1 MIYTCLFKN
10 DAHLYVLDLGC
21 PLPSMT
27 TQNQADISTL
37 QSNILESLGNN
48 LPDTIVYQFVRL
60 PDDTHK
66 FTYISEN
73 VSYLIGKSA
82 REVLENP
89 NLLFDTILERHVQPW
104 LEAQKVSFENM
115 SMFNFE
121 LECKSIH
128 GDIRW
133 LRIISNPQKLDDGTV
148 LWTGIQ
154 TDITKEKNNALKL
167 QKNNRELKLLNAVND
182 IINAA
187 TNPSLLLT
195 QICECLVENGHYKL
209 AWMCKL
215 PELNDPIKTVTPIA
229 SYGITSYLDN
239 LIIDLTTEEL
249 RRGPTASV
257 LLDGGNFITNNF
269 ETSNRFKPWLDNA
282 RKVGFS
288 ASGVFSIK
296 FPENINGAFNVYSDE
311 VNAFD
316 EHETN
321 ILNRIANNLSLAL
334 NNISIKSDKDNA
346 LFLLKE
352 RNKEL
357 KTVYNISKLLSD
369 DEQGEEK
376 IIQEITNLLPSAW
389 LYPNVCEALVVVN
402 GNRYTTK
409 GYVDARQKQQVHII
423 NGQQLIGYIEIVYTK
438 DMPEMYD
445 GPFLKEEKELMTT
458 VAEMISTYL
467 SKKNTFKALTKS
479 EANLKS
485 VFDNTETGYVLI
497 DSELKILSFNKTIS
511 TLLRMVIDEELK
523 IGASFLKHVLPEKKQ
538 NFEFAIKK
546 VFESKTNYSYETAYS
561 SNQQKYYY
569 IIHVVPVIDD
579 NKVISICISAYDVTN
594 RKNMELEQQKIT
606 RDLLQRN
613 RDLEQ
618 FAFIVSHNLRSP
630 VANILGLN
638 MLLKESLP
646 EEEKQGILEKINI
659 SAQRLDEVVQDLNTI
674 LQIRR
679 EVSERK
685 TTVHLNTL
693 VINIK
698 ESIEN
703 IIHESHTIIEV
714 DFSAV
719 PQIEAIR
726 TYIGSVLFN
735 MITNS
740 IKYARPNVAPHIFIQ
755 TKREGKNVVITYND
769 NGRGIDMQK
778 YGAQVFGLYKRF
790 HAQTEGKGIG
800 LFMTKTQ
807 VEVMGGK
814 ISLKSKPN
822 EGCVFTITLP
832 DE

>member
-1 MIYTCLFKN
+1 
-10 DAHLYVLDLGC
+10 
-21 PLPSMT
+21 MT
-27 TQNQADISTL
+27 TQNQAYLGTL
-37 QSNILESLGNN
+37 HSNILESLGNN
-48 LPDTIVYQFVRL
+48 LPDTVVYQFVRL

-73 VSYLIGKSA
+73 VSNLIGKSA
-82 REVLENP
+82 EEVLDNP

-133 LRIISNPQKLDDGTV
+133 LRIISSPQKLDDGTV

-154 TDITKEKNNALKL
+154 TDITEEKNNALTL

-215 PELNDPIKTVTPIA
+215 PEVNDPNKMVTPLA
-229 SYGITSYLDN
+229 SYGKTSYLDN
-239 LIIDLTTEEL
+239 LKIDLTTEEL

-282 RKVGFS
+282 RKAGFS

-296 FPENINGAFNVYSDE
+296 FPGNINGAFNVYSDE

-334 NNISIKSDKDNA
+334 NNISIKLDKDNA

-357 KTVYNISKLLSD
+357 KTVYDISKLLSD
-369 DEQGEEK
+369 EEASEEI
-376 IIQEITNLLPSAW
+376 IIQKLTDLLPSAW
-389 LYPNVCEALVVVN
+389 LHANVCEALVVVH
-402 GNRYTTK
+402 GTRYTTS
-409 GYVDARQKQQVHII
+409 GYVEAKQKQQVHII

-438 DMPEMYD
+438 DMPNMYD

-467 SKKNTFKALTKS
+467 SKKNNFKALKKS
-479 EANLKS
+479 EANLTS
-485 VFDNTETGYVLI
+485 IFNNTEIGYVLI
-497 DSELKILSFNKTIS
+497 DLNLKILSFNKMLNNIMFKFIRKPFQVGDDVFNYVLTERQN
-511 TLLRMVIDEELK
+511 LLRE
-523 IGASFLKHVLPEKKQ
+523 
-538 NFEFAIKK
+538 AISRAFKN
-546 VFESKTNYSYETAYS
+546 KTPFSYET
-561 SNQQKYYY
+561 SNIIEQNKYYF
-569 IIHVVPVIDD
+569 IVSVIPVID
-579 NKVISICISAYDVTN
+579 NNQVISICISVYDVTN

-606 RDLLQRN
+606 SDLLQRN

-638 MLLKESLP
+638 MLLKEELP
-646 EEEKQGILEKINI
+646 DEEKQSILEKI
-659 SAQRLDEVVQDLNTI
+659 SLSTERLDNVVQDLNTI
-674 LQIRR
+674 LQVRR
-679 EVSERK
+679 EVSEIK
-685 TTVHLNTL
+685 TQVQLSTL
-693 VINIK
+693 IHNIK
-698 ESIEN
+698 ESIEH
-703 IIHESHTIIEV
+703 ILHESNAVIET
-714 DFSAV
+714 DFSQV
-719 PQIEAIR
+719 MHINTIR
-726 TYIGSVLFN
+726 TYLGSVFFN
-735 MITNS
+735 LITNS
-740 IKYARPNVAPHIFIQ
+740 VKYAQEGIAPHITISAQ
-755 TKREGKNVVITYND
+755 KDEDHIIINYKD
-769 NGRGIDMQK
+769 NGRGIDLQK
-778 YGAQVFGLYKRF
+778 HGEQVFGLYRRF

-822 EGCVFTITLP
+822 EGCAFTITLP